1 MNTLVQD
8 LRYGLRTLRKNPVFT
23 VVAVLTV
30 ALGMGATTGIFS
42 VVNTV
47 LLRPLPY
54 DKPQQLA
61 RIYTE
66 FPTFPHGGLR
76 RFWTSAPEYFDL
88 KRDMRSWETLDAWID
103 AGANLAGGAT
113 PVRITNAY
121 VTGGL
126 LASLGVGP
134 VLGRLI
140 APSDDL
146 PGAPL
151 TADISYRLWQRAFGG
166 DPRIVGRDT
175 LFNGTKCTVVG
186 VMPRDFQF
194 PPGEVDPPEIWVPL
208 QLDPAKPG
216 SRGSHNFYLLGR
228 LKPGVNI
235 EQARAE
241 FTSYVRASGEHASPK
256 EHNFDPKNHTIVT
269 YPLQDEV
276 VGGVRAA
283 LLMLLGAVG
292 FVLLIACANV
302 ASLLLARA
310 EAREREVAIRS
321 ALGAGMRR
329 LLRQFVTEG
338 ILLALTGAVVGLFLA
353 FAGLALIKVTND
365 GSIPRLAELG
375 LDFRV
380 LLFALAVSLA
390 TGVFFGI
397 APIAH
402 WVVGNLH
409 DRLKS
414 GSGRVAGST
423 AAERFRRSMVVAQLA
438 LALTLL
444 VGTGLM
450 MRAFWKLQQV
460 DVGVNPKGLI
470 TMEVNLPSAIYKTNA
485 AIDDFWVRLQQQL
498 EVLPGVQSATLAY
511 GLPPERPPNENDT
524 QIDGFVMKKGGP
536 IENVDY
542 YQAAGDNYFQTM
554 GTRLMEG
561 RFFTSGDGSGAPDVV
576 IVNQTMARTFW
587 GNQSPIGRRIRPS
600 FTDPWCTIV
609 GVVEDVKN
617 AGIDK
622 AAGTEL
628 YLPLHQKQAAGTAS
642 AYVILRSAADPR
654 SLVGA
659 ARRVVNGLDPQLPIS
674 KIRTMDDVILAAQ
687 ARPRFLTVLL
697 TIFSG
702 VALVLAAIGLY
713 GVIAYGVAQRTQEF
727 GVRMVLGAR
736 PADVLGMVLRQGGR
750 LVGLGVILGLLAAFL
765 LTRTMSSLL
774 FGIRATD
781 PVSYVAVSLVL
792 GLVALVASYVPA
804 YRATKVDPI
813 EALRYE

>member
-1 MNTLVQD
+1 MQTLLQD
-8 LRYGLRTLRKNPVFT
+8 LRYAVRTLAKNPGFT
-23 VVAVLTV
+23 AVAVLTV
-30 ALGMGATTGIFS
+30 ALGIGATTGIFS

-54 DKPQQLA
+54 NKPQQLA

-66 FPTFPHGGLR
+66 FPTFPHGGLH

-88 KRDMRSWETLDAWID
+88 KRDTRSWETLDAWID

-113 PVRITNAY
+113 PIRLTNAY

-126 LASLGVGP
+126 LGSLGVAP
-134 VLGRLI
+134 ALGRLI
-140 APSDDL
+140 TSSDDL

-151 TADISYRLWQRAFGG
+151 TADISYGLWQRAFGG
-166 DPRIVGRDT
+166 DPRIVGRET
-175 LFNGTKCTVVG
+175 LFNGTKCTVIG

-235 EQARAE
+235 EQARAD

-256 EHNFDPKNHTIVT
+256 EHTFDPKNHTIVT

-276 VGGVRAA
+276 VGSVRPA

-321 ALGAGMRR
+321 ALGAATRR

-338 ILLALTGAVVGLFLA
+338 VLLALLGAG
-353 FAGLALIKVTND
+353 AGLLFAFGGLEVIKATND

-380 LLFALAVSLA
+380 LLFALGVSLA

-397 APIAH
+397 TPIAH
-402 WVVGNLH
+402 LVGNLH

-423 AAERFRRSMVVAQLA
+423 AAERFRRGMVVGQLA

-470 TMEVNLPSAIYKTNA
+470 TMEVNLPGAIYKTNA

-524 QIDGFVMKKGGP
+524 EIEGFVIKKGGP
-536 IENVDY
+536 IQNVDY

-554 GTRLMEG
+554 GTRLMQG
-561 RFFTSGDGSGAPDVV
+561 RLFTSSDRASAPDVV
-576 IVNQTMARTFW
+576 IVNETMARTFW
-587 GNQSPIGRRIRPS
+587 GNQSPIGRRIRPG
-600 FTDPWCTIV
+600 FTDPWCTVV

-622 AAGTEL
+622 PAGTEL

-642 AYVILRSAADPR
+642 AYIILKSSADPR
-654 SLVGA
+654 SLVSA
-659 ARRVVNGLDPQLPIS
+659 ARRVVNSLDPQLPIS

-697 TIFSG
+697 TIFAG

-713 GVIAYGVAQRTQEF
+713 GVIAYGVARRTQEF

-736 PADVLGMVLRQGGR
+736 PGDVLGMVLRQSAR
-750 LVGLGVILGLLAAFL
+750 LVGLGLIFGLLAALL

-781 PVSYVAVSLVL
+781 PIAYGAVSLVL
-792 GLVALVASYVPA
+792 GLVALLASYVPA